1 MIARRSY
8 ITPAIEVIAS
18 ETTQILAAS
27 GRPGSGGTGNAKQ
40 HNLFDTEE
48 DAYADEKSTAFGDFN
63 QIRNIELP
71 TQKTI
76 WGD

>member
-1 MIARRSY
+1 MITRRSY
-8 ITPAIEVIAS
+8 IAPVIEVIAS
-18 ETTQILAAS
+18 ETAQPLAVS
-27 GRPGSGGTGNAKQ
+27 RPGWSPGGKAKQ

-48 DAYADEKSTAFGDFN
+48 DAYADETPTAFGDFS

>member
-1 MIARRSY
+1 M
-8 ITPAIEVIAS
+8 IAS
-18 ETTQILAAS
+18 ETAQPLAVSGGS
-27 GRPGSGGTGNAKQ
+27 GRLPSNPDANAKPR
-40 HNLFDTEE
+40 NLFDTEE
-48 DAYADEKSTAFGDFN
+48 DAYADETPTAFGDFS